1 MNISSTVTASIS
13 PNNNPIKSKRIEER
27 KPISTSPIA
36 SAECANSPSRESPG
50 NFVLFCK
57 LSRSNATV
65 PEMINT
71 DRDILI
77 LKAYA
82 SVTPSKAECA

>member
-1 MNISSTVTASIS
+1 MKISSMVTASIS
-13 PNNNPIKSKRIEER
+13 PNNNPIKSKRIDER

-36 SAECANSPSRESPG
+36 SVECANRPSKESPA

-57 LSRSNATV
+57 LSKSNATV
-65 PEMINT
+65 PDMIKT
-71 DRDILI
+71 DKDILI

-82 SVTPSKAECA
+82 SVTPSNAE